1 MKRTRGRPMAGDEPR
16 KSMCGAVVTKT
27 ELARIDKARGK
38 QTRSSWLREAALA
51 KLESAPSTDSS
62 TA

>member
-38 QTRSSWLREAALA
+38 QSRSSWLREAALA
-51 KLESAPSTDSS
+51 KLEETNR
-62 TA
+62 